1 MKRYLPG
8 IMIVLIAS
16 SVFGQQEKGK
26 GKGGPPPGPPLMLMI
41 PAFSDGAELPVKYSC
56 SNAPAGVSPQI
67 QWMNPPAGT
76 QSFAILLH
84 DPEPHPQKGIYDVT
98 HWFIWNIPATAKEL
112 PEGVV
117 AGADLPDGS
126 HQLKRG
132 NGPAGYFGPCA
143 PPGPNHHYTFEL
155 YALDSKLDLASDA
168 TRADAMKA
176 MDGHILGAALY
187 IALFHR

>member
-1 MKRYLPG
+1 MRSYWLCT
-8 IMIVLIAS
+8 ILIVAASIAAA
-16 SVFGQQEKGK
+16 QNQGK
-26 GKGGPPPGPPLMLMI
+26 KGGPAGPPMTMTI
-41 PAFSDGAELPVKYSC
+41 AAFADGSELPVKYSC

-76 QSFAILLH
+76 ESFAILLH

-98 HWFIWNIPATAKEL
+98 HWFIWNIPANAREL
-112 PEGVV
+112 PEGVP
-117 AGADLPDGS
+117 AGDLPDGA

-132 NGPAGYFGPCA
+132 NPPTSGYFGPCA
-143 PPGPNHHYTFEL
+143 PAGPDHHYTFDL
-155 YALDSKLDLASDA
+155 YALDTKLDLSPDA

-176 MDGHILGAALY
+176 MDGHILGAAIY